1 MSKLILSYRIVAFS
15 TLFVLLSIFISGCES
30 RYEKLDLSVYQYRDT
45 KDLVKFVYDASLII
59 KKDGLKSLDYFR
71 NNRQLLNTPER
82 YFYIYDMNGV
92 NIYHA
97 GMPHLEGKILWDL
110 TDKNGKKAFQ
120 MVIAALADKN
130 NPHAWVHYS
139 WWEPGKFYPVP
150 KSSCH
155 FKVIT
160 PDGKEV
166 FVGGGLNYPH
176 EEKEFIRIVV
186 DNAAQLIKE
195 KGESALSEI
204 ADPASQ
210 YNFRDVKVFAFTPE
224 GKLLISPV
232 MNDNLSEFKLM
243 DCVDEMGHKP
253 FAKALNELKNKDYV
267 WEVFLAKNRYQR
279 ILVKKSLYLR
289 KTYIAGQEIY
299 AGAITDLPQPPG

>member
-1 MSKLILSYRIVAFS
+1 MNKLIRSCQLIAFS
-15 TLFVLLSIFISGCES
+15 IFFALPFVFISGCES
-30 RYEKLDLSVYQYRDT
+30 RYGDLDLSVYQYRDT
-45 KDLVKFVYDASLII
+45 KDLVKFVYDASLRL
-59 KKDGLKSLDYFR
+59 KKDGLKSLEYFR
-71 NNRQLLNTPER
+71 NNRHILFTTDR
-82 YFYIYDMNGV
+82 YLYIYDMNGV

-97 GMPHLEGKILWDL
+97 GMQDLEGKNLWDL
-110 TDKNGKKAFQ
+110 TDKNGKKAVQ
-120 MVIAALADKN
+120 MIISALADKN

-155 FKVIT
+155 FKVTT
-160 PDGKEV
+160 PEGKV
-166 FVGGGLNYPH
+166 LFVGGGLNYPH
-176 EEKEFIRIVV
+176 EEKEFIRIIV
-186 DNAAQLIKE
+186 DDAAQLIKD

-210 YNFRDVKVFAFTPE
+210 YNFRDVKVFAFTSS

-232 MNDNLSEFKLM
+232 MNDSLTEFKLL

-253 FAKALNELKNKDYV
+253 FEKALNELKNKNAV

-289 KTYIAGQEIY
+289 KASIAGQEIY
-299 AGAITDLPQPPG
+299 VGAITDLPQPPG